1 MAGGGAPNHESEV
14 VLGRVVEA
22 IRSRRAEPRFGPGD
36 LLRVPRSVFRRH
48 AAVFGQT
55 GTGKTG
61 LLCSLVEDD
70 IRNDRPIIV
79 LDGVGGTYEHMEC
92 VLALRLLELEIEERR
107 APVGLRRWF
116 RRRKEKLA
124 RRYALL
130 DVTRDDPLWRWN
142 LLEVPPSFQPWEV
155 VADIIDAFK
164 RLLEAGDVE
173 TMRRLLQVIRAI
185 LSALVQVP
193 GTVLRD
199 ALDALVFPDWPMFV
213 DYLRSRRDRL
223 GGPQRDDAAL
233 AFLASFF
240 SGLKGKELQLRSE
253 STWNAL
259 GVFLGD
265 PVVARLTSSPTS
277 TLDFEAIMRGEQS
290 LLIRLP
296 PGRDVLTQRVLGG
309 ALLNRIMH
317 VASKR
322 SVHDVATG
330 RVPRIT
336 LYIDEVAAF
345 AGKSFTQDLT
355 RIRNYGISVIA
366 AAQNFRQE
374 PWHTVEGQ
382 ALYEAMRGNMANIF
396 LFRVSM
402 GMARAE
408 VENIFRPD
416 GDRLARTQLEVTETR
431 GTSTSEGSS
440 VSATSSS
447 STSRG
452 TSEGGSYSDSF
463 SDGTTSDPIGLRL
476 SSNTGSSRG
485 NSHHTGS
492 SRSASS
498 SEGWSEGQ
506 SYQRSE
512 SYSRSEKERRDYFTL
527 EEETRLD
534 AHKIASAP
542 ARHMY
547 VALGDDDQEVYF
559 VKTLDVVV
567 DWETR
572 WGGKDWREEFFNL
585 AAPPTPIPEPVE
597 ALEVRLRALFNEERR
612 QQVPLRVL
620 PTPRG
625 TR

>member
-1 MAGGGAPNHESEV
+1 MVAGGAPNGESEV

-22 IRSRRAEPRFGPGD
+22 IRSRRSEPRFGPGD
-36 LLRVPRSVFRRH
+36 LLRVPRSVFHRH

-61 LLCSLVEDD
+61 LFCALVEDD

-79 LDGVGGTYEHMEC
+79 LDGVGGTYEHVEC
-92 VLALRLLELEIEERR
+92 VLALRLLELDIEERL
-107 APVGLRRWF
+107 APVGLRSWF

-130 DVTRDDPLWRWN
+130 DFTRDDPLWRWN
-142 LLEVPPSFQPWEV
+142 LLEVPPSFDPWEV
-155 VADIIDAFK
+155 VADFIDAFG
-164 RLLEAGDVE
+164 RSLEGDIE
-173 TMRRLLQVIRAI
+173 NMRRLLQVIRAI
-185 LSALVQVP
+185 LGALVQVP
-193 GTVLRD
+193 GAVLRD
-199 ALDALVFPDWPMFV
+199 ALDALVFPDWPLFIE
-213 DYLRSRRDRL
+213 YLRRQRNRI
-223 GGPQRDDAAL
+223 GAAQRDDAAL
-233 AFLASFF
+233 AFLASLY
-240 SGLKGKELQLRSE
+240 SGLKGKELLLRSE

-265 PVVARLTSSPTS
+265 PVVARLTSSPKS
-277 TLDFEAIMRGEQS
+277 TLDFDAIMRGEQS

-296 PGRDVLTQRVLGG
+296 PGRDVLTQRVAGG
-309 ALLNRIMH
+309 ALLNRVMH

-355 RIRNYGISVIA
+355 RIRNFGISIIA

-382 ALYEAMRGNMANIF
+382 ALYQAMRGNMATTM

-402 GMARAE
+402 DMARAE
-408 VENIFRPD
+408 VETIFRPD

-431 GTSTSEGSS
+431 GVSTSEGSS
-440 VSATSSS
+440 VSATSTS

-452 TSEGGSYSDSF
+452 TSEGGGYTDSF
-463 SDGTTSDPIGLRL
+463 SDGTTSDATGLRL
-476 SSNTGSSRG
+476 SSNAGSSRG

-498 SEGWSEGQ
+498 SEGRSEGQ

-512 SYSRSEKERRDYFTL
+512 SYSRSEKERRDYFSL

-559 VKTLDVVV
+559 VKTLEVVV

-572 WGGKDWREEFFNL
+572 WGGKDYREEFFKL
-585 AAPPTPIPEPVE
+585 AAPPPAIPEPVE
-597 ALEVRLRALFNEERR
+597 PLEVRLRALFNEERR
-612 QQVPLRVL
+612 RQPAVRAVPTR
-620 PTPRG
+620 RG